1 MIRHDRRLEDLQE
14 RVDNLARSH
23 LQHRKIIRPNRFT
36 RRDNDLISR
45 REMDANIAE
54 SLATAGSVVPVW
66 DDLTPNLTETGT
78 SWTLSQTP
86 ANVANASV
94 FLNGVKLRR
103 VSAGPTAFQYTL
115 SGTTLTTGH
124 SLATGESLEAVY
136 EAVGERMY
144 WEDLTPNLTETGA
157 SWTLT
162 NSPVGDKISVF
173 LNGQKIRK
181 VSAAPTETQFT
192 LSGTT
197 LTTGRTLTAGES
209 LECFYAF

>member
-1 MIRHDRRLEDLQE
+1 
-14 RVDNLARSH
+14 
-23 LQHRKIIRPNRFT
+23 
-36 RRDNDLISR
+36 
-45 REMDANIAE
+45 MDENIAA
-54 SLATAGSVVPVW
+54 SLATAGAVVPVW
-66 DDLTPNLTETGT
+66 DDFTPNLTETGT
-78 SWTLSQTP
+78 TWTLSQTP
-86 ANVANASV
+86 ASVSNASV

-103 VSAGPTAFQYTL
+103 VNAGPTAFQYTL

-124 SLATGESLEAVY
+124 SLAAGESLEAIY

-157 SWTLT
+157 TWSLT
-162 NSPVGDKISVF
+162 NTPVSGKISVF

-181 VSAAPTETQFT
+181 VAAAPTSTQFT